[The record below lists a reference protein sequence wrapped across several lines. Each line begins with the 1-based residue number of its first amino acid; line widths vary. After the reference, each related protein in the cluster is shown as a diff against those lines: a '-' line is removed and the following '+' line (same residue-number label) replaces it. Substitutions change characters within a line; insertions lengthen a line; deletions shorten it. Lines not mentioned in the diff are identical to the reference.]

1 MAARTRITTPDDAG
15 AARRPA
21 ASPAGPGDPGEPDT
35 QGSAAGTGARAEPRA
50 GDDGL
55 DLAVLG
61 RRIRHAR
68 QGAGLTLADLAARVD
83 RAPSL
88 LSQIENGRREPRL
101 ALVHA
106 IARSLDVPVADL
118 MRAEPPTRRAA
129 LELALERA
137 QADPTYASLGL
148 PSVRATAKL
157 PSDALEALVGLH
169 AELARSATV
178 RSATPEEARRANA
191 ELRATMRGR
200 DNYFAEIEQV
210 AAAISE
216 AVGHR
221 GGPLTDRGV
230 SAVTAHLGF
239 TIHRTDDLPR
249 STRSVTDLHH
259 RRIYLPITARGG
271 HDPRT
276 IVLQTLG
283 HFALEHAD
291 PRGYAEFLAQR
302 VEANYFAAA
311 LLVPE
316 RSAADLLTAA
326 KKERDLAIDDLRDAF
341 AVSYETAAHRFT
353 NLATEHL
360 GLPVHFLRVGEDG
373 VIYKA
378 YENDDVTFPTDVTG
392 AVEGQIVCRR
402 WASRRVFDNVD
413 RYATHFQYTDMGR
426 GTYWCTT
433 HVERT
438 DGGDFAIDVGVPFD
452 HAKWFRGRETSV
464 RQRSSCPDPA
474 CCRRPP
480 AALASRWKSH
490 AWPSARAHS
499 HLLAALPPGTFPGV
513 DDTEV
518 YEFLDRHAT
527 GA

>member
-1 MAARTRITTPDDAG
+1 MAATTRTTTPDDDGPARRAG
-15 AARRPA
+15 ALPGGPHSRGEVDPN
-21 ASPAGPGDPGEPDT
+21 AS
-35 QGSAAGTGARAEPRA
+35 
-50 GDDGL
+50 DDEL

-68 QGAGLTLADLAARVD
+68 QEAGLTLAELAVRVE

-88 LSQIENGRREPRL
+88 LSQIENGKREPRL

-106 IARSLDVPVADL
+106 IARALDVPVADL
-118 MRAEPPTRRAA
+118 MRSEPPSRRAA

-137 QADPTYASLGL
+137 QADPGYAALGL

-157 PSDALEALVGLH
+157 PADALEALVGLH
-169 AELARSATV
+169 VELARSATI

-191 ELRATMRGR
+191 ELRASMRGR
-200 DNYFAEIEQV
+200 NNYFAEIET
-210 AAAISE
+210 AAAEISA

-230 SAVTAHLGF
+230 SAVTEHLGF

-259 RRIYLPITARGG
+259 RRIYLPLTAQGG

-283 HFALEHAD
+283 HFALNHAD

-316 RSAADLLTAA
+316 RAAVDFLAAA
-326 KKERDLAIDDLRDAF
+326 KKERALAIDDLRDAF

-360 GLPVHFLRVGEDG
+360 GLPVHFMRVGEDG

-402 WASRRVFDNVD
+402 WASRRVFANVD

-438 DGGDFAIDVGVPFD
+438 DAGDFAIDVGVPFD
-452 HAKWFRGRETSV
+452 HAKWFRGRETGE
-464 RQRSSCPDPA
+464 RARSSCPDPA

-480 AALASRWKSH
+480 AELAGRWKSH

-518 YEFLDRHAT
+518 YEFLDRHAS
-527 GA
+527 GS